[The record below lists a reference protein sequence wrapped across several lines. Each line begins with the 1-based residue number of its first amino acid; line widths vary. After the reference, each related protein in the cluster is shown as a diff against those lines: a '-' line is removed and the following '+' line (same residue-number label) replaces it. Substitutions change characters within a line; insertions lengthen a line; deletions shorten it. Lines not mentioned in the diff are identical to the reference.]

1 MKKRKPKNKL
11 ARVNA
16 GAFVALLTKKP
27 DWLIITSTYLLASII
42 LFSYYWFFVPNKL
55 EIVYQN
61 WDGPV
66 HTAIA
71 QSLYIPDAIDKIP
84 YASFLQKA
92 DYLTTVFPL
101 YPLVIRLFSVI
112 GYFPATI
119 LVSNVAGLL
128 AIICFY
134 EFIKKNNLS
143 KNPLILSI
151 VFIFL
156 SPRWFISTHTGSSN
170 PLFVLFVILTFYFLS
185 QKKLLVSG
193 ILLMLATLTRS
204 QGIIFSAG
212 IVLFVAFKE
221 ISQKSSISQKT
232 LSFVKKSWPF
242 YLSLIS
248 IFGTFTYFHFVLG
261 DFWALFAGL
270 KQWPFMA
277 SFPFQVFTVYPD
289 RLIQTFWLENH
300 YWIYFSNTL
309 MILMLINA
317 KKYWLAIPAAIYAI
331 PLLFMVNMDLG
342 HYNVPLIPF
351 QLIAFERFLGTRI
364 FLTTLLILLPAQY
377 LYTINFMLWS
387 R

>member
-1 MKKRKPKNKL
+1 MEERKQKNKL
-11 ARVNA
+11 SVINTRFSV
-16 GAFVALLTKKP
+16 AFLTKRA
-27 DWLIITSTYLLASII
+27 DWLVITIIYLLASII

-71 QSLYIPDAIDKIP
+71 QSLYIPEAIDKIP

-101 YPLVIRLFSVI
+101 YPLVIRFFSVI
-112 GYFPATI
+112 GYFPAT
-119 LVSNVAGLL
+119 LFVSNIAGLL

-143 KNPLILSI
+143 NNPLTLSI

-170 PLFVLFVILTFYFLS
+170 PMFVLFIILTLYFLT
-185 QKKLLVSG
+185 QKKLLLSG
-193 ILLMLATLTRS
+193 IFLALATLTRS
-204 QGIIFSAG
+204 QGIIFFAG
-212 IVLFVAFKE
+212 IILLLIFSE
-221 ISQKSSISQKT
+221 IAQKSTFSQKT

-261 DFWALFAGL
+261 DFWALFTGL

-277 SFPFQVFTVYPD
+277 NFPFQVFTVYPD

-309 MILMLINA
+309 MVLMLLSA

-351 QLIAFERFLGTRI
+351 QLIAFQRFLSTRI
-364 FLTTLLILLPAQY
+364 FLATLLISLPAQY